1 MGINMSKKNDQNF
14 IFTPNINKTSD
25 TERKET
31 LYCFLGEHEFIDDDN
46 NPRTSKESPKVLA
59 KIISTPSSNRYFIK
73 IGTYG
78 RIYNP
83 IGMYTEGREGK
94 FLAKIGKN
102 EWNFR
107 EVNKEIFDQYVNFL
121 RTKNIAWLN
130 NAERELI

>member
-1 MGINMSKKNDQNF
+1 MSKNNEQDF
-14 IFTPNINKTSD
+14 IFNPNATKPSNVD
-25 TERKET
+25 RKET
-31 LYCFLGEHEFIDDDN
+31 FYCFLGEHEFLDTEN

-59 KIISTPSSNRYFIK
+59 KIVGTPASNRYFIK
-73 IGTYG
+73 VGTYG

-83 IGMYTEGREGK
+83 IGMYSEGKAGK

-107 EVNKEIFDQYVNFL
+107 EVNKGIFDQYVNFL

>member
-1 MGINMSKKNDQNF
+1 MKNEKDF
-14 IFTPNINKTSD
+14 IFAPNSNKSYN

-31 LYCFLGEHEFIDDDN
+31 LYCFLGEHEFLDEDN
-46 NPRTSKESPKVLA
+46 NPRVLKDSSKVLA
-59 KIISTPSSNRYFIK
+59 KSVSTAISSRYFIK
-73 IGTYG
+73 TGTHG

-83 IGMYTEGREGK
+83 IGMYTEGTSGK

-102 EWNFR
+102 EWNFT
-107 EVNKEIFDQYVNFL
+107 EVNKGIFDQYVNFL